1 MPKFSE
7 EGMALRIFIGE
18 TERHKGKALYEQIV
32 LRAKDLKLSGATVV
46 RGLMGFGADSHMHT
60 AKLLSLSDNSPIV
73 IEIIDSEE
81 NLNRLLPFLDD
92 VVVEGMVTLEKVKVF
107 KYRHS

>member
-1 MPKFSE
+1 VPKFSE

-32 LRAKDLKLSGATVV
+32 LKAKDLKLSGATVV

-81 NLNRLLPFLDD
+81 NLNKFLPFLDE
-92 VVVEGMVTLEKVKVF
+92 VIVEGMVTVEKVKVF
-107 KYRHS
+107 RYRHP